1 MLEKGL
7 QLKTSTLLCLEN
19 LYIVDLLIISGNKLI
34 FSDFQYGFWSSC
46 STANVL
52 TVVTDKIKRV
62 FNRSGTTWTVALDIS
77 KAFGRIWHPGVL
89 HELNAH
95 VIWGQVFLP
104 DFVISWYQY
113 GFRLA
118 WTERVCKIIWPMP
131 VFLKALFLVLLF
143 PTIH

>member
-1 MLEKGL
+1 MLERGL

-62 FNRSGTTWTVALDIS
+62 FNRSGTT
-77 KAFGRIWHPGVL
+77 
-89 HELNAH
+89 
-95 VIWGQVFLP
+95 
-104 DFVISWYQY
+104 
-113 GFRLA
+113 
-118 WTERVCKIIWPMP
+118 
-131 VFLKALFLVLLF
+131 
-143 PTIH
+143 